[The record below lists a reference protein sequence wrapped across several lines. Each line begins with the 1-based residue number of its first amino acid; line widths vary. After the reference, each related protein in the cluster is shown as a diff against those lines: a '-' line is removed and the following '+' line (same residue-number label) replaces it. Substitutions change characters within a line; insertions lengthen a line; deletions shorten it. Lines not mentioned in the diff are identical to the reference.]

1 VCTVTTLLNEAL
13 IIFIYEVFRGLGMLF
28 GILLFCRD
36 PGSIPGDNRFSESTG
51 SGTGSTQPREY
62 N

>member
-1 VCTVTTLLNEAL
+1 MVWWQEFLAL
-13 IIFIYEVFRGLGMLF
+13 DPEVA
-28 GILLFCRD
+28 
-36 PGSIPGDNRFSESTG
+36 GSIPGDTSFLRSSE